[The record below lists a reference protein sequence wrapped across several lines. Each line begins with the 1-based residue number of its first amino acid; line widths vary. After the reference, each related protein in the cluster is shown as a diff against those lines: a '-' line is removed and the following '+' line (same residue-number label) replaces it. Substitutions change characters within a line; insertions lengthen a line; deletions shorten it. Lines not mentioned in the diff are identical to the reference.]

1 MLTLSKT
8 SSLARLL
15 ILNDCAVLDWLC
27 LSSACIVEVRERVKL
42 RCTHDGHMYG
52 KGDRGQGTTSLFPA
66 SFDKIQL
73 SGTGLNTLL
82 WASFVIFWYD
92 FGDSSIFFTPK
103 GTGHN
108 GSLTMLRYQA
118 GVGAH
123 ELHIR
128 TSIP

>member
-52 KGDRGQGTTSLFPA
+52 KGDRGQGQQVYFLLRSIKYSSQGRDSILCCGLRSLFFGMILGTVRYF
-66 SFDKIQL
+66 SHQKGQDKTI
-73 SGTGLNTLL
+73 
-82 WASFVIFWYD
+82 
-92 FGDSSIFFTPK
+92 
-103 GTGHN
+103 H
-108 GSLTMLRYQA
+108 
-118 GVGAH
+118 
-123 ELHIR
+123 
-128 TSIP
+128 